1 MYEQYLE
8 YYFYEFVMEE
18 VVWEE
23 FILIVDVWLFVYCL
37 YMVVWEIECKW
48 FKIYFIVVQI
58 GEMGVVIVL
67 YVFLKFG

>member
-1 MYEQYLE
+1 
-8 YYFYEFVMEE
+8 MEE

-48 FKIYFIVVQI
+48 FKIYFIVV
-58 GEMGVVIVL
+58 
-67 YVFLKFG
+67 